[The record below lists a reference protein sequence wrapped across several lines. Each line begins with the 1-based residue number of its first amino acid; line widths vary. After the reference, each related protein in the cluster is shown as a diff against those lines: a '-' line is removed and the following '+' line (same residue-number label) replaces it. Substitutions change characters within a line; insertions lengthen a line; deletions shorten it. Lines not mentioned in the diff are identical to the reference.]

1 MLLLVVFIEIALRYL
16 YVIVV
21 AFQEVNPLAETPD
34 GKVVVCDAKI
44 NFDDNAEFRQ
54 KQVFS
59 YRDRSQEDP
68 REVIHRTKLSL
79 RSACS

>member
-21 AFQEVNPLAETPD
+21 VFQEVNPLAETPD

-68 REVIHRTKLSL
+68 REVIHRAERTLS
-79 RSACS
+79 STYP